1 MSCCEAAVPMS
12 CCEAAVPM
20 SFCETTVPMSCCE
33 TAEASLG
40 YETNV
45 LTLTHETTVPLSHSG
60 SIVVSTVVLP
70 SVGPEPFM
78 CNSGNVP
85 LMPVS
90 GDMPILSQVGTKSF
104 MSGLGQEPLMS
115 APDGTL
121 PGMSVSGYLPV
132 NGVTSK
138 LTGATNSSPVPE
150 GYIRSPCGMLFRE
163 AHWVMIK
170 KDPNALRC
178 FEEDSDDSEGP
189 QCTPPGEICN
199 NGEVPVVSYPGN
211 VLCSNGVPVKGEL
224 SSLSK
229 SSHVTTV
236 PTSRSGSIAVKPT
249 CGVERSQSCGVKQI
263 TKSAPTIAVSFGVVT
278 SSRSRSRRRRKKV
291 TNPSPTDSMSS
302 LTDAEIPQA
311 VGAAYALKREN
322 ADRAVICYFGEG
334 AASEGDAHAAFNF
347 SATLECP
354 IIFFCRNNGYAIS
367 TPTSEQYRGDGIA
380 ARGPGYG
387 IISIR
392 VDGNDVFAVY
402 NATKEARCRAVAENQ
417 PFLIEAMTYRIGH
430 HSTSDDSSAYRS
442 VDEVNYWDKQ
452 DHPISRLRHYMLHRG
467 WWDEEQE
474 KIWRKKSRKMVME
487 AFEEAERA
495 SKPSLEH
502 MFTDVCSEMPPQLRK
517 QQESL
522 MKHLKVYGEHYPLD
536 SFEK

>member
-1 MSCCEAAVPMS
+1 MPPGAEQAEPESEGEGGLKGKQERPGQSRQDGGSEVDPEAPGPGDMEDQSGAPSLPQRFHVPGGEAAVPRS
-12 CCEAAVPM
+12 VGRIRGLAGIHPTQRHLRHPHLPRDGPAGPDPQPQRRPQHSKRAGPQVLPHHDPPQHHGPHPVRVP
-20 SFCETTVPMSCCE
+20 ETGPDFFLYAELRGGGDARWQRRRNEPHRHRVWTVPGGGCPDVPRLPAE
-33 TAEASLG
+33 TLHVAVLRQRQRHGQRAADARTLRQQRAELC
-40 YETNV
+40 NH
-45 LTLTHETTVPLSHSG
+45 L
-60 SIVVSTVVLP
+60 LP
-70 SVGPEPFM
+70 AG
-78 CNSGNVP
+78 
-85 LMPVS
+85 
-90 GDMPILSQVGTKSF
+90 
-104 MSGLGQEPLMS
+104 
-115 APDGTL
+115 
-121 PGMSVSGYLPV
+121 
-132 NGVTSK
+132 
-138 LTGATNSSPVPE
+138 
-150 GYIRSPCGMLFRE
+150 
-163 AHWVMIK
+163 
-170 KDPNALRC
+170 
-178 FEEDSDDSEGP
+178 
-189 QCTPPGEICN
+189 
-199 NGEVPVVSYPGN
+199 
-211 VLCSNGVPVKGEL
+211 
-224 SSLSK
+224 
-229 SSHVTTV
+229 
-236 PTSRSGSIAVKPT
+236 
-249 CGVERSQSCGVKQI
+249 
-263 TKSAPTIAVSFGVVT
+263 
-278 SSRSRSRRRRKKV
+278 
-291 TNPSPTDSMSS
+291 
-302 LTDAEIPQA
+302 
-311 VGAAYALKREN
+311 N
-322 ADRAVICYFGEG
+322 AD
-334 AASEGDAHAAFNF
+334 
-347 SATLECP
+347 TT
-354 IIFFCRNNGYAIS
+354 RNNGYAIS